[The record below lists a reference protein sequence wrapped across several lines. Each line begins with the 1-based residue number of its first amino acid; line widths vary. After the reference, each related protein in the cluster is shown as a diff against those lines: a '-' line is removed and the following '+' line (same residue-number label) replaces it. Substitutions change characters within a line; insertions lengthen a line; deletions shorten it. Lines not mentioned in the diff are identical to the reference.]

1 MVKPRR
7 QRIILLFSLLPIVL
21 AVLLLP
27 AASYCAG
34 REIITDFSSRIFV
47 HSNGSLSVFETIT
60 VVAAGG
66 QIKRGIY
73 RDFPTRYRDRLGN
86 TVQVD
91 FSILH
96 IKRDN
101 QPSAYHTKDLKN
113 GVRTY
118 VGSQDVIL
126 RPGTYTYEIAYRTD
140 RQLGFFDDFDELYW
154 NVTGNDWDFPIQRA
168 RAVIELPPGAGVL
181 RWAAYTGFFGAR
193 GKDFAFEQDE
203 LGNPGFTTTRAL
215 KPKEGLTIAV
225 AWPRGFVQRPTS
237 SRRLIYFLSDN
248 RPVIISLL
256 AVLVVLGYYLV
267 AWLKVGRDPAEGT
280 IIPRFTQ
287 PRGFSPASVRYVMR
301 MGYDRKALAAAI
313 LNMAVKGYLTITE
326 RDDGKYVLARAG
338 GADATLSKGEKAAAA
353 KLFQSQSCLTLT
365 DDYYQDIG
373 AANKALGASLS
384 TEYEKVYFFK
394 NMDYFIPGIA
404 LTILFVAAQVLSGR
418 DSAGALFMTIWL
430 SGWTVGCIVLG
441 LMVYAAWTGRNIE
454 TAVLL
459 GIFAALFFI
468 GEIMGIKMFVD
479 AAGPA
484 VPATLVLLAG
494 INILFYQLLKAPTRA
509 GRRLMDTLEGFRM
522 YLSVAEQDRLELL
535 NPPDRTPELFEKL
548 LPYALALDVEQ
559 QWNEKFAD
567 ILAQAER
574 EKTYRP
580 RWYSGRTSFSNLGS
594 SLGSAFAGAVSSS
607 TSAPGSSS
615 GSGGGGSS
623 GGGGGGGGGGGW

>member
-1 MVKPRR
+1 M
-7 QRIILLFSLLPIVL
+7 L
-21 AVLLLP
+21 AVLLWP

-47 HSNGSLSVFETIT
+47 HPNGGLSVVETIT
-60 VVAAGG
+60 VVAAGK

-86 TVQVD
+86 TVRVD

-113 GVRTY
+113 GVRIY

-154 NVTGNDWDFPIQRA
+154 NVTGNGWAFPIQRA
-168 RAVIELPPGAGVL
+168 RAVIELPPGADVL
-181 RWAAYTGFFGAR
+181 QWAAYTGFSCAR
-193 GKDFAFEQDE
+193 GKDFAFEPDE
-203 LGNPGFTTTRAL
+203 FGNPGFTTTRVL

-225 AWPRGFVQRPTS
+225 AWPRGFVQRPS
-237 SRRLIYFLSDN
+237 SSQRLIYFLSDY
-248 RPVIISLL
+248 RPVMISLL
-256 AVLVVLGYYLV
+256 AVLVVFGYYLA

-287 PRGFSPASVRYVMR
+287 PRGFSPASVRFVMR
-301 MGYDRKALAAAI
+301 MGYDRKAFAAAI

-326 RDDGKYVLARAG
+326 RDDGKYTLERAG

-353 KLFQSQSCLTLT
+353 KLFQSQSRLTLT
-365 DDYYQDIG
+365 NDYHKAIG
-373 AANKALGASLS
+373 GANKALKASLS
-384 TEYEKVYFFK
+384 AEYEKVYFLK
-394 NMDYFIPGIA
+394 NKDYFIPGIA
-404 LTILFVAAQVLSGR
+404 LTILFVVAQVLSGR
-418 DSAGALFMTIWL
+418 ETAGALFMTVWL
-430 SGWTVGCIVLG
+430 SGWTIGCTVLG
-441 LMVYAAWTGRNIE
+441 LMVYAAWASRNIS
-454 TAVLL
+454 TTVLISL
-459 GIFAALFFI
+459 FAGPFFF
-468 GEIMGIKMFVD
+468 GEIMGIKMLAD
-479 AAGPA
+479 AASPA

-494 INILFYQLLKAPTRA
+494 VNILFYQLLKAPTRA

-535 NPPDRTPELFEKL
+535 NPPDRTPGLFEKL

-559 QWNEKFAD
+559 QWNNKFAD

-580 RWYSGRTSFSNLGS
+580 GWYSGRTSFSNLGT
-594 SLGSAFAGAVSSS
+594 SLGSAFAGAVSAS